1 MNLNALR
8 KNLTYFGGLIKIFPR
23 IRAVEETCS
32 DVQVELNQAISLLN
46 MQHGSIAIPPK
57 HLQIR
62 VAGIYNARFFISGK
76 NMIND
81 VERIL
86 ESNGETLFK
95 YGKIL
100 DFGCGCGRLMI
111 PLGFMVSPEK
121 IFGTDIDKNAIRWLE
136 SHYPSFQNLDVNRAK
151 PPTKYSDGM
160 FDFVYG
166 VSVFTHLPE
175 KMQNAWLEEL
185 SRILKPGG
193 FGVFTT
199 HGEKHYSKLAAPALS
214 ELMSRGFYYSIGSV
228 TNGLPEFYQT
238 SFQTHDYIE
247 RQWAKYFE
255 VIAIQKEAIGKNQD
269 AVLVRKRA

>member
-1 MNLNALR
+1 MLRTRLN
-8 KNLTYFGGLIKIFPR
+8 FVGDIFKIVAR
-23 IRAVEETCS
+23 IRTIENMCS
-32 DVQVELNQAISLLN
+32 DVQVALNQVISLLN
-46 MQHGSIAIPPK
+46 MKHGSLSIPPK

-62 VAGIYNARFFISGK
+62 VAGIYNERFFTSGL

-81 VERIL
+81 IEDIL
-86 ESNGETLFK
+86 KSNGETLSK
-95 YGKIL
+95 YDKIL

-111 PLGFMVSPEK
+111 PLCFRVPPEK
-121 IFGTDIDKNAIRWLE
+121 IFGTDIDKHAIRWLNN
-136 SHYPSFQNLDVNRAK
+136 HCPSFQDLDVNRVK

-160 FDFVYG
+160 FDFIYG

-193 FGVFTT
+193 LALFTT

-214 ELMSRGFYYSIGSV
+214 ELMTRGFYYSVGSV
-228 TNGLPEFYQT
+228 TDGLPEFYQT
-238 SFQTHDYIE
+238 SYQTHEYIE
-247 RQWAKYFE
+247 RRWAKYFE
-255 VIAIQKEAIGKNQD
+255 VIAIRKEGIGKNQD